1 MEVVFLIKSPLNLT
15 PYHTFFTRNPLF
27 FYKILPPINL
37 KIFIKH
43 FIINNLYLRSN
54 NLVIFF

>member
-1 MEVVFLIKSPLNLT
+1 MEVVFLIKSSLNLT
-15 PYHTFFTRNPLF
+15 PYYTFFTKKSLF

-43 FIINNLYLRSN
+43 FIINNLYLKSN
-54 NLVIFF
+54 NLIIFF